1 MAAMKLDCQRY
12 INDYLAAHADGE
24 LTTRER
30 NDADAHV
37 RSCAEC
43 RRRLADERSLKALV
57 RQYTP
62 LERTPAEVRLR
73 IRAALG
79 EAAEP
84 RFGNQRASEQTES
97 ESVSARIVAGMRRPQ
112 VWAPFAVAA
121 SLIVILTIFA
131 GHAVNRFHAPTI
143 GPAPAFDLAVDR
155 YRYFDRDF
163 IANVPGRR
171 YSEGDYAW
179 VISTAG
185 DDQGP
190 VIDDV
195 ARSYREAGMP
205 DDVFDLSA
213 AGFDLVGGRIDKLLD
228 GRPVTYTYYDRL
240 GGALL
245 DIRFR
250 DTMAAPIG
258 AVSWL
263 GMQSFYEY
271 HGFSICLT
279 QYPSGH
285 FVSIMITR
293 LPLDQFIRDIATAD
307 SGGYG
312 TAGVASL
319 DPRYR

>member
-1 MAAMKLDCQRY
+1 MAAMKLDCQKY
-12 INDYLAAHADGE
+12 IDDYLAAHADGE

-37 RSCAEC
+37 RVCAVC
-43 RRRLADERSLKALV
+43 RGRLADERTLKALV
-57 RQYTP
+57 RQHSP
-62 LERTPAEVRLR
+62 LTRTPAEVRLR

-79 EAAEP
+79 EVAEP
-84 RFGNQRASEQTES
+84 GFSSQRASEDA
-97 ESVSARIVAGMRRPQ
+97 ESVSARLLAGMRRPQ

-131 GHAVNRFHAPTI
+131 GRAGNRYQGPTV

-179 VISTAG
+179 VIDTAAG
-185 DDQGP
+185 DQVP
-190 VIDDV
+190 VHDDLSR
-195 ARSYREAGMP
+195 AYREAGLP

-213 AGFDLVGGRIDKLLD
+213 AGFDLVGGRIDQLAD
-228 GRPVTYTYYDRL
+228 GRPVTYTYYDGR

-250 DTMAAPIG
+250 DTMAAPSG

-263 GMQSFYEY
+263 GLQSFYEY
-271 HGFSICLT
+271 QGFSICLT

-293 LPLDQFIRDIATAD
+293 LPLDQFISDIATTD
-307 SGGYG
+307 VGGSG